1 MIIVSQDKKSIYNFD
16 NAKSID
22 ILDNGVFITDD
33 ILADEGTLIGEYE
46 TEERADEVKK
56 DIVKCYANTEQYK
69 CLCNINN
76 IQTETL
82 NDLLENAFI
91 YGMPES

>member
-22 ILDNGVFITDD
+22 ILENEIYITDN
-33 ILADEGTLIGEYE
+33 ILADEGTLIGVYE

>member
-1 MIIVSQDKKSIYNFD
+1 MIIISQDKKSVYNFD

-46 TEERADEVKK
+46 TEERAQEVLEE
-56 DIVKCYANTEQYK
+56 IIE
-69 CLCNINN
+69 N
-76 IQTETL
+76 IQHKSFVEMDTNGITSEVTGG
-82 NDLLENAFI
+82 I
-91 YGMPES
+91 YRMPKE